1 MPYAGGVQQSM
12 TKEEL
17 EAFVKAQYSVS
28 KEWLAIAKRWRETA
42 DAVENLDLTLATM
55 LRRQALTIEE
65 YQNRIRAYA
74 LTAALDEFDRQ
85 YDERE
90 QTINDL
96 FTRTG
101 VSKS

>member
-1 MPYAGGVQQSM
+1 M

-17 EAFVKAQYSVS
+17 TDYIKKEYRVR
-28 KEWLAIAKRWRETA
+28 KEWLAVANQLRHNA
-42 DAVENLDLTLATM
+42 DMIESLDIKLATM
-55 LRRQALTIEE
+55 MRRQALAIEE
-65 YQNRIRAYA
+65 YENRIQAYA

-96 FTRTG
+96 FTRAG
-101 VSKS
+101 VGKAISNG